1 MRAMPVVGVG
11 VDIVEV
17 ERIRKALHRH
27 GERFLD
33 RVFSSE
39 EKARCGERRD
49 PAPCLAACFA
59 AKEAASKALG
69 TGMEGLSWKEL
80 VVLTGKGGQPIMEL
94 RGTALARAGEMGVE
108 RILVS
113 VSHSRGYAVAVAF
126 ALADKPSGE
135 AVRAAEEGPGYGG

>member
-1 MRAMPVVGVG
+1 MAVMGVG

-17 ERIRKALHRH
+17 ERIRRALLRH
-27 GERFLD
+27 GERFLE
-33 RVFSSE
+33 RVFSQE
-39 EKARCGERRD
+39 ERSRCGARRD

-69 TGMEGLSWKEL
+69 TGMESLSWKEL
-80 VVLTGKGGQPIMEL
+80 VLLSGPAGRPVMEL
-94 RGTALARAGEMGVE
+94 RGSALARAEELGVD

-126 ALADKPSGE
+126 ALAGSPEGGSESGM
-135 AVRAAEEGPGYGG
+135 EG

>member
-1 MRAMPVVGVG
+1 MGVG

-17 ERIRKALHRH
+17 ERIRRALLRH

-33 RVFSSE
+33 RVFSRE
-39 EKARCGERRD
+39 ERSRCGARRD

-69 TGMEGLSWKEL
+69 TGMESLSWKEL
-80 VVLTGKGGQPIMEL
+80 VLLSGPEGRPVMEL
-94 RGTALARAGEMGVE
+94 RGSTLARAEELGVD

-126 ALADKPSGE
+126 ALAGPPEDGSESGM
-135 AVRAAEEGPGYGG
+135 EG